1 MFQRASPASTRR
13 SCQTLDLTS
22 TRFAMFKLFV
32 TLMVAGSLSAPVLS
46 QPARGFDDSASNLM
60 VVLRESQGSNKQV
73 ESLVAMGKAKA
84 KLQDGREIEIDT
96 AWFEYLGDM
105 HVRFVFDTPTS
116 MPNASP
122 KDLERLGLAPEDALE
137 VAVRNIKRVY
147 GEPQAVPWNDLYQV
161 KGNSPDLDS
170 SYFLDKKFWNAQLKK
185 YPEGVVALVAKRG
198 GLLFAPLS
206 DEKAVE
212 GMKKSVAYLHSSS
225 ERMRVSSA
233 LYLFKDGKWS
243 VYQTPVGARAQ

>member
-1 MFQRASPASTRR
+1 MLKPLVALCLASA
-13 SCQTLDLTS
+13 
-22 TRFAMFKLFV
+22 
-32 TLMVAGSLSAPVLS
+32 LSAPAAS
-46 QPARGFDDSASNLM
+46 QPSRGFDDSAPNLM
-60 VVLRESQGSNKQV
+60 VVLRESQGANKQT
-73 ESLVAMGKAKA
+73 ESLVPMGKAKV

-122 KDLERLGLAPEDALE
+122 RDLERLKLTPEAALE
-137 VAVRNIKRVY
+137 LAVRNVKRVY
-147 GEPQAVPWNDLYQV
+147 GDPKAVSWNELFQV
-161 KGNSPDLDS
+161 KGKSPDLDS
-170 SYFLDKKFWNAQLKK
+170 SYFLDKDFWDAQLRK

-206 DEKAVE
+206 DARAVE

-225 ERMRVSSA
+225 DSLRVSSA
-233 LYLFKDGKWS
+233 LYLFKEGKWS
-243 VYQTPVGARAQ
+243 VYQAPVGARTQ

>member
-1 MFQRASPASTRR
+1 M
-13 SCQTLDLTS
+13 L
-22 TRFAMFKLFV
+22 K
-32 TLMVAGSLSAPVLS
+32 SLLATITATCLSMSALAQS
-46 QPARGFDDSASNLM
+46 NRGFDDSASNLM

-73 ESLVAMGKAKA
+73 ESLVPMGKAKA

-96 AWFEYLGDM
+96 GWFEYLGDM

-122 KDLERLGLAPEDALE
+122 KDLERLGLTPEAALE
-137 VAVRNIKRVY
+137 LAVRNIKRVY
-147 GEPQAVPWNDLYQV
+147 GEPRAVPWENLLQV
-161 KGNSPDLDS
+161 KGKLSDLDS
-170 SYFLDKKFWNAQLKK
+170 SYFLDKEFWNMQLKK
-185 YPEGVVALVAKRG
+185 HPDGVVALVAKRG

-206 DEKAVE
+206 DTKAVE

-243 VYQTPVGARAQ
+243 VFQAPVGARAQ

>member
-1 MFQRASPASTRR
+1 MLKPF
-13 SCQTLDLTS
+13 LT
-22 TRFAMFKLFV
+22 LFV
-32 TLMVAGSLSAPVLS
+32 ASVLSAPATS
-46 QPARGFDDSASNLM
+46 QPTRGFDDSASNLM
-60 VVLRESQGSNKQV
+60 VVLRESQGSNKQA
-73 ESLVAMGKAKA
+73 ESLVPMGKAKA

-96 AWFEYLGDM
+96 GWFEYLGDM

-122 KDLERLGLAPEDALE
+122 KDLERLGLTPEAALE
-137 VAVRNIKRVY
+137 LAVRNIKRVY
-147 GEPQAVPWNDLYQV
+147 GEPQAVPWNDLLQV
-161 KGNSPDLDS
+161 KGKSSDLDS
-170 SYFLDKKFWNAQLKK
+170 SYFLDKDFWNAQLKK

-206 DEKAVE
+206 DAKAVE
-212 GMKKSVAYLHSSS
+212 GMRKSVAYLHSSS

-243 VYQTPVGARAQ
+243 VFQAPVGARTQ